1 MGHIHSVYDTD
12 NHFKVDGITRAIS
25 DVSSKKTS
33 LVQCDHNSE
42 RFTFE
47 IPRYIE
53 GHDMLTCNSVSVR
66 YRNGASGGTTK
77 GKYVVKDFQVSPADE
92 NVVICS
98 WLISKNATKY
108 VGPLKFQL
116 RFECISSGTTPD
128 YVWSTGVFPGI
139 TVQESFDEFDVE
151 ESEGDTGDDDDGGGT
166 DDPAVKKLDAPVI
179 RLVTS
184 DDPDDGGDE
193 PGGDDTG
200 SDDTEENTPAI
211 LGVAILGRTILGKT
225 DGYEPTITQLTA
237 PSIRIETEDEEEEP
251 TIVQLTAPSIKLE
264 TVVYTLDAP
273 EIDLVEV

>member
-12 NHFKVDGITRAIS
+12 NHFKVDGITRVIS

-53 GHDMLTCNSVSVR
+53 GHDMLSCNSVSVR

-116 RFECISSGTTPD
+116 RFECITEKEPD
-128 YVWSTGVFPGI
+128 YVWSTAVYAAI

-151 ESEGDTGDDDDGGGT
+151 ESEGDTGDDDEDDGGNET
-166 DDPAVKKLDAPVI
+166 TKLSAPVI
-179 RLVTS
+179 QLVTTEDPGD
-184 DDPDDGGDE
+184 DDPSEDD
-193 PGGDDTG
+193 
-200 SDDTEENTPAI
+200 SANTPAI

-225 DGYEPTITQLTA
+225 DVDGTVQKLSAPTIRLETVDDGEDEPVAPEIPKLTA
-237 PSIRIETEDEEEEP
+237 PT
-251 TIVQLTAPSIKLE
+251 IKLE
-264 TVVYTLDAP
+264 TVVYTLDTP
-273 EIDLVEV
+273 EIELVEV

>member
-77 GKYVVKDFQVSPADE
+77 GKYKVTDFQVSPNDDK
-92 NVVICS
+92 VVICS

-116 RFECISSGTTPD
+116 RFECVTGTKPD
-128 YVWSTGVFPGI
+128 YVWNTIAYTGI

-151 ESEGDTGDDDDGGGT
+151 ESEGDTGDDEEESHKLAAPTIYLSTTDSGT
-166 DDPAVKKLDAPVI
+166 DTSAVLGEAVLGEMILGDTGDTSGTGEKLSAPVI
-179 RLVTS
+179 RLETLDNVL
-184 DDPDDGGDE
+184 
-193 PGGDDTG
+193 
-200 SDDTEENTPAI
+200 I
-211 LGVAILGRTILGKT
+211 
-225 DGYEPTITQLTA
+225 A
-237 PSIRIETEDEEEEP
+237 P
-251 TIVQLTAPSIKLE
+251 VIKL
-264 TVVYTLDAP
+264 
-273 EIDLVEV
+273 VEA